1 LSALIHHFVVH
12 QLAVN
17 QQQELVLVPRASCF
31 DVSPEIESLAQ
42 QINHAFN
49 TKPSK
54 GVGAFVSESAEI
66 VSVSRG
72 TLEEPSASKEPSANK
87 EPSADTANKEFSA
100 VEATQALT
108 PHSVSFKTMLENMQS
123 DKQNFVEF
131 SIQASEMLKKSLVD
145 TGNLETGFV
154 LFSHYQYLAT
164 DYLMIAII
172 NTKQHVEIN
181 RELELTSSDH
191 LDLAKMQLAVR
202 IDLTQLAVSAEQQR
216 YISFIKGRMGRKVS
230 DFFMHFIGCEEL
242 VDVKQQNKQLLT
254 TVDAFLSAEQLDPQ
268 EQHQA
273 RETVSNYYKEKL
285 ELGEDIQIQELAAK
299 LPSDHVSFE
308 EFNQGAELPLE
319 EQFQADRGVLKTLA
333 KFSGQ
338 GGGISLSFER
348 KLLGDRV
355 SYDAGSDTLM
365 IRGIPPN
372 LKDQLLKSQS

>member
-1 LSALIHHFVVH
+1 MSALIHHFVVH

-17 QQQELVLVPRASCF
+17 QQQELTLVPRASCF
-31 DVSPEIESLAQ
+31 DVSPEIENLAG

-49 TKPSK
+49 TKPGK
-54 GVGAFVSESAEI
+54 GVGAFVAENAEI
-66 VSVSRG
+66 VSVSRE
-72 TLEEPSASKEPSANK
+72 TLEQDSDQEQPQQLVPH
-87 EPSADTANKEFSA
+87 A
-100 VEATQALT
+100 V
-108 PHSVSFKTMLENMQS
+108 PFKTLLEDFQS
-123 DKQNFVEF
+123 ENHDFVEF
-131 SIQASEMLKKSLVD
+131 SIQASELLKKSLID
-145 TGNLETGFV
+145 TGTLETGFV
-154 LFSHYQYLAT
+154 VFSHYQFLAT

-172 NTKQHVEIN
+172 NTKQHVEITGD
-181 RELELTSSDH
+181 LELTSSDH

-202 IDLTQLAVSAEQQR
+202 IDLTQLATTSEQQR

-254 TVDAFLSAEQLDPQ
+254 TVDAFLAAEQLDPQ
-268 EQHQA
+268 EKHQA
-273 RETVSNYYKEKL
+273 RETVSDYYKEKL
-285 ELGEDIQIQELAAK
+285 EQGEDIQIQELAAK

-308 EFNQGAELPLE
+308 AFNQSAELPVE
-319 EQFQADRGVLKTLA
+319 EQFQADRSALKTLA

-338 GGGISLSFER
+338 GGGVSLSFER

>member
-1 LSALIHHFVVH
+1 VSALIHHFVVH

-17 QQQELVLVPRASCF
+17 QQQELVLVPRTSCF
-31 DVSPEIESLAQ
+31 NVSPEIENLAQ

-54 GVGAFVSESAEI
+54 GVGAFVTENAEI
-66 VSVSRG
+66 VSVSRD
-72 TLEEPSASKEPSANK
+72 TLIQEEPSAIKEPSANK
-87 EPSADTANKEFSA
+87 EPSAIKEPSA
-100 VEATQALT
+100 ETQT
-108 PHSVSFKTMLENMQS
+108 PHILTFKTLLEDMQS
-123 DKQNFVEF
+123 EKLDFVEF
-131 SIQASEMLKKSLVD
+131 SIQASEMLKKSLID
-145 TGNLETGFV
+145 TGTLETGFV
-154 LFSHYQYLAT
+154 LFSHYQFLAT

-172 NTKQHVEIN
+172 NTKEHVEIN
-181 RELELTSSDH
+181 RDLELTSSEH

-268 EQHQA
+268 EKNQA
-273 RETVSNYYKEKL
+273 RETVSDYYKEKL
-285 ELGEDIQIQELAAK
+285 ELGENIQIQELAAK

-319 EQFQADRGVLKTLA
+319 EQFQADRSVLKTLA

>member
-1 LSALIHHFVVH
+1 VSALIHHFVVH

-17 QQQELVLVPRASCF
+17 QQQELALIPRASCF
-31 DVSPEIESLAQ
+31 DVSPEIENLAQ

-49 TKPSK
+49 TKPGK
-54 GVGAFVSESAEI
+54 GVGGFVAENAEI
-66 VSVSRG
+66 VSVSRDDN
-72 TLEEPSASKEPSANK
+72 EEGE
-87 EPSADTANKEFSA
+87 ET
-100 VEATQALT
+100 TLT
-108 PHSVSFKTMLENMQS
+108 PHKVQFKDLLAKLQS
-123 DKQNFVEF
+123 EEIDFVEF
-131 SIQASEMLKKSLVD
+131 SIQASELLKKSLVN
-145 TGNLETGFV
+145 TGTLETGFV
-154 LFSHYQYLAT
+154 VFSHYQFLAT

-172 NTKQHVEIN
+172 NTKQHVEIS

-202 IDLTQLAVSAEQQR
+202 IDLTQLAVSAEQLR

-242 VDVKQQNKQLLT
+242 VDVKQQNKQLLS
-254 TVDAFLSAEQLDPQ
+254 TVDAFLSAEQLDPN
-268 EQHQA
+268 EKNQA
-273 RETVSNYYKEKL
+273 RDTVSNYYKEKL

-308 EFNQGAELPLE
+308 QFNQQAETPVE
-319 EQFQADRGVLKTLA
+319 ENFQADRSALKTLA

-338 GGGISLSFER
+338 GGGVSLSFER

>member
-1 LSALIHHFVVH
+1 MSALIHHFVVH

-17 QQQELVLVPRASCF
+17 QQQELTLVPRESCF
-31 DVSPEIESLAQ
+31 DVSQEIENLVQ

-49 TKPSK
+49 TKPGK
-54 GVGAFVSESAEI
+54 GVGAFVADNAEI
-66 VSVSRG
+66 VSVSHEEESQ
-72 TLEEPSASKEPSANK
+72 TLA
-87 EPSADTANKEFSA
+87 
-100 VEATQALT
+100 
-108 PHSVSFKTMLENMQS
+108 PHAVSFKKLLEDMQTEKH
-123 DKQNFVEF
+123 DFVEF
-131 SIQASEMLKKSLVD
+131 SIQASELLKKSLID
-145 TGNLETGFV
+145 TGTLETGFV
-154 LFSHYQYLAT
+154 VFSHYQFLAT

-181 RELELTSSDH
+181 RDLELTSSDH

-202 IDLTQLAVSAEQQR
+202 IDLTQLAVSAEQLR

-268 EQHQA
+268 EKHQA

-285 ELGEDIQIQELAAK
+285 ELGEDIQIQELATK

-319 EQFQADRGVLKTLA
+319 DQFQADRGVLKTLA

-338 GGGISLSFER
+338 GGGVSLSFER

>member
-1 LSALIHHFVVH
+1 MSALIHHFVVH

-17 QQQELVLVPRASCF
+17 QQQELTLIPRNSCF
-31 DVSPEIESLAQ
+31 DVSPEIENLAQ

-49 TKPSK
+49 TKPGK
-54 GVGAFVSESAEI
+54 GVGGFVTENAEI
-66 VSVSRG
+66 VSVSKESDD
-72 TLEEPSASKEPSANK
+72 EEEKV
-87 EPSADTANKEFSA
+87 F
-100 VEATQALT
+100 T
-108 PHSVSFKTMLENMQS
+108 PHSVPFKSLLQDMLEETNS
-123 DKQNFVEF
+123 FVDF
-131 SIQASEMLKKSLVD
+131 SLQASELLKKSLID
-145 TGNLETGFV
+145 TGTLETGFV
-154 LFSHYQYLAT
+154 VFSHYQFLAT

-191 LDLAKMQLAVR
+191 LDLSKMQLAVR
-202 IDLTQLAVSAEQQR
+202 IDLTQLSVSAEQQR

-242 VDVKQQNKQLLT
+242 VDIKQQNKQLLT
-254 TVDAFLSAEQLDPQ
+254 TVDAFLAAEQLDP
-268 EQHQA
+268 EEKHQA
-273 RETVSNYYKEKL
+273 RDTVSEYYKQKL
-285 ELGEDIQIQELAAK
+285 EQGEDIQIQELAAK

-308 EFNQGAELPLE
+308 AFNQQAEIPVE
-319 EQFQADRGVLKTLA
+319 EQFQADRSALKTLA

-338 GGGISLSFER
+338 GGGVSLSFER

>member
-1 LSALIHHFVVH
+1 MPYVGKLIEIYKGKNVSALIRHFVVH
-12 QLAVN
+12 QLGIN
-17 QQQELVLVPRASCF
+17 QQQELTLVPRSSCF
-31 DVSPEIESLAQ
+31 EVSPEIEDLAH

-49 TKPSK
+49 TKPGK
-54 GVGAFVSESAEI
+54 GVGGFVDLTDQAQEQGSEPDNS
-66 VSVSRG
+66 
-72 TLEEPSASKEPSANK
+72 
-87 EPSADTANKEFSA
+87 
-100 VEATQALT
+100 LT
-108 PHSVSFKTMLENMQS
+108 PHPVSFKTLLDNMLSES
-123 DKQNFVEF
+123 TEF
-131 SIQASEMLKKSLVD
+131 ADFSVQASELLKKSLLD
-145 TGNLETGFV
+145 TGTLETGFV
-154 LFSHYQYLAT
+154 VFSHYQFLAT

-181 RELELTSSDH
+181 RELELSSSDH

-202 IDLTQLAVSAEQQR
+202 IDLTQLAVSPEQQR

-254 TVDAFLSAEQLDPQ
+254 TVDEFLASEQLDPA
-268 EQHQA
+268 EKHQA
-273 RETVSNYYKEKL
+273 RETVSDYYKEKL
-285 ELGEDIQIQELAAK
+285 EMGEDIQIQELAAK
-299 LPSDHVSFE
+299 LPHEHVSFE
-308 EFNQGAELPLE
+308 QFSQQAEQPLE
-319 EQFQADRGVLKTLA
+319 EKFQADRSALKTLA

-338 GGGISLSFER
+338 GGGISLAFER

>member
-1 LSALIHHFVVH
+1 VSALIHHFVVH

-17 QQQELVLVPRASCF
+17 QQQELTLVPRASCF
-31 DVSPEIESLAQ
+31 DVSPEIENLAQ

-49 TKPSK
+49 TKPGK
-54 GVGAFVSESAEI
+54 GVGAFVAEQAEI
-66 VSVSRG
+66 VSVSQEP
-72 TLEEPSASKEPSANK
+72 LANEEPSAKQEPSDAD
-87 EPSADTANKEFSA
+87 EPQT
-100 VEATQALT
+100 LT
-108 PHSVSFKTMLENMQS
+108 PHATSFKTLLEDMQS
-123 DKQNFVEF
+123 EKSDFVEF
-131 SIQASEMLKKSLVD
+131 SIQASQLLKKSLID
-145 TGNLETGFV
+145 TGTLETGFV
-154 LFSHYQYLAT
+154 VFSHYQFLAT

-172 NTKQHVEIN
+172 NTKQHVEID
-181 RELELTSSDH
+181 RDLELTSSDH

-202 IDLTQLAVSAEQQR
+202 IDLTQLAVTAEQMR

-268 EQHQA
+268 EKHQA

-308 EFNQGAELPLE
+308 EFNQSAELPVE

-338 GGGISLSFER
+338 GGGVSLSFER

>member
-1 LSALIHHFVVH
+1 VSALIHHFVVH

-17 QQQELVLVPRASCF
+17 QQQELTLVHRESCF
-31 DVSPEIESLAQ
+31 DVCPEIENLAQ

-49 TKPSK
+49 TKPGK
-54 GVGAFVSESAEI
+54 GVGAFVADNAEI
-66 VSVSRG
+66 VSVSR
-72 TLEEPSASKEPSANK
+72 EPLAHKEPSAQ
-87 EPSADTANKEFSA
+87 EQPTSMA
-100 VEATQALT
+100 
-108 PHSVSFKTMLENMQS
+108 PHAVSFKTLLEDMQTEKH
-123 DKQNFVEF
+123 DFVEF
-131 SIQASEMLKKSLVD
+131 SIQASELLKKSLID
-145 TGNLETGFV
+145 MGTLETGFV
-154 LFSHYQYLAT
+154 VFSHYQFLAT

-181 RELELTSSDH
+181 RDLELTSSDH

-202 IDLTQLAVSAEQQR
+202 IDLTQLAVTADQLR

-254 TVDAFLSAEQLDPQ
+254 TVDAFLAAEQLDPQ
-268 EQHQA
+268 EKDQA

-308 EFNQGAELPLE
+308 EFNQSAELPVE

-338 GGGISLSFER
+338 GGGVSLSFER

>member
-1 LSALIHHFVVH
+1 VSALIHHFVVH

-17 QQQELVLVPRASCF
+17 QQQELVLVPRESCF
-31 DVSPEIESLAQ
+31 DVSPEIENLAQ

-54 GVGAFVSESAEI
+54 GVGAFVADNAEI
-66 VSVSRG
+66 VSVSHETPDEEESQ
-72 TLEEPSASKEPSANK
+72 TLA
-87 EPSADTANKEFSA
+87 
-100 VEATQALT
+100 
-108 PHSVSFKTMLENMQS
+108 PHAVSFKTLLEDMQTEKH
-123 DKQNFVEF
+123 DFVEF
-131 SIQASEMLKKSLVD
+131 SIQASELLKKSLID
-145 TGNLETGFV
+145 TGTLETGFV
-154 LFSHYQYLAT
+154 VFSHYQFLAT

-172 NTKQHVEIN
+172 NTKQHVEIS
-181 RELELTSSDH
+181 RDLELTSSDH

-202 IDLTQLAVSAEQQR
+202 IDLTQLSVSAEQLR

-268 EQHQA
+268 EKHQA

-299 LPSDHVSFE
+299 LPSDHISFE

-319 EQFQADRGVLKTLA
+319 DQFQADRGVLKTLA

-338 GGGISLSFER
+338 GGGVSLSFER
-348 KLLGDRV
+348 KLLGDRI

>member
-1 LSALIHHFVVH
+1 MSALIHHFVVH
-12 QLAVN
+12 QFAVN
-17 QQQELVLVPRASCF
+17 EQQELKLIPKQSCF
-31 DVSPEIESLAQ
+31 EVSLAIEDLAQ

-54 GVGAFVSESAEI
+54 GVGGFVELAGQRSNEEASDEESLPVANPGQFKGILNEMLDEQSDFIDFSIHASE
-66 VSVSRG
+66 
-72 TLEEPSASKEPSANK
+72 LLK
-87 EPSADTANKEFSA
+87 
-100 VEATQALT
+100 
-108 PHSVSFKTMLENMQS
+108 KTMLDMA
-123 DKQNFVEF
+123 
-131 SIQASEMLKKSLVD
+131 SI
-145 TGNLETGFV
+145 ETGFV
-154 LFSHYQYLAT
+154 IFSHYQFLAT

-202 IDLTQLAVSAEQQR
+202 IDLTQLTTTPEQQR

-230 DFFMHFIGCEEL
+230 DFFMSFLGCEEL
-242 VDVKQQNKQLLT
+242 VDIKQQNKQLLSS
-254 TVDAFLSAEQLDPQ
+254 VDDFLASEQLDPQ
-268 EQHQA
+268 EKHQS
-273 RETVSNYYKEKL
+273 RQIVSEYYKEKL
-285 ELGEDIQIQELAAK
+285 EQGEDIHIRELADK
-299 LPSDHVSFE
+299 LPKEDESQDFYQFVKDAEQPIE
-308 EFNQGAELPLE
+308 EK
-319 EQFQADRGVLKTLA
+319 FQADRSVLKTLA

-355 SYDAGSDTLM
+355 SYDPGSDTLV

>member
-1 LSALIHHFVVH
+1 MSALIHHFVVH

-17 QQQELVLVPRASCF
+17 QQQELALVPRASCF
-31 DVSPEIESLAQ
+31 DVTPEIENLAQ

-54 GVGAFVSESAEI
+54 GVGAFVTENAEI
-66 VSVSRG
+66 VSVSRELLVG
-72 TLEEPSASKEPSANK
+72 EEPSAREEPI
-87 EPSADTANKEFSA
+87 PHA
-100 VEATQALT
+100 VT
-108 PHSVSFKTMLENMQS
+108 FKTMLEDMQS
-123 DKQNFVEF
+123 EKQDFVEF
-131 SIQASEMLKKSLVD
+131 SIQASEMLKKSLID

-154 LFSHYQYLAT
+154 LFSHYQFLAT

-181 RELELTSSDH
+181 RDLELTSSDH

-268 EQHQA
+268 EKHQA

-319 EQFQADRGVLKTLA
+319 ETFQADRGVLKTLA

-348 KLLGDRV
+348 KLLGERV

>member
-1 LSALIHHFVVH
+1 MSALIHHFVVH

-17 QQQELVLVPRASCF
+17 QQQELTLVPRASCF
-31 DVSPEIESLAQ
+31 DVSPEIENLAQ

-49 TKPSK
+49 TKPGK
-54 GVGAFVSESAEI
+54 GVGAFVAEQAEI
-66 VSVSRG
+66 VSVSQEP
-72 TLEEPSASKEPSANK
+72 LANEEPSAKQEPSDAD
-87 EPSADTANKEFSA
+87 EPQT
-100 VEATQALT
+100 LT
-108 PHSVSFKTMLENMQS
+108 PHATSFKTLLEDMQS
-123 DKQNFVEF
+123 EKSDFVEF
-131 SIQASEMLKKSLVD
+131 SIQASQLLKKSLID
-145 TGNLETGFV
+145 TGTLETGFV
-154 LFSHYQYLAT
+154 VFSHYQFLAT

-172 NTKQHVEIN
+172 NTKQHVEID
-181 RELELTSSDH
+181 RDLELTSSDH

-202 IDLTQLAVSAEQQR
+202 IDLTQLAVTAEQMR

-268 EQHQA
+268 EKHQA

-308 EFNQGAELPLE
+308 EFNQSAELPVE

-338 GGGISLSFER
+338 GGGVSLSFER